1 MIRPASSRAWRSG
14 SILDLRLQEREQISI
29 IAEYYE
35 PTNVISNRIA
45 CILAGTVVGML
56 LRNKLPEH
64 HLGSDAKDVVR
75 LGAGLIGTI
84 AALVLGLLIASA
96 KTSFDTQ
103 DTQVKQLTAD
113 VILLDQLLAQYGPEA
128 ATVRNLLRGAVDAV
142 ADRIWHE
149 NSSVSARKAPYEATA
164 EGEAFIVKLRQLSP
178 QTDEQRSLKDRA
190 IQVSTNIAHTRLLLF
205 TQRDNPIPM
214 PFMIVLIFWVSIIFA
229 NFSLFADPKPIVIGA
244 LVVFALSAAAAIFL
258 VLELGQPFSGTMQI
272 SSIPLRTALAP
283 L

>member
-1 MIRPASSRAWRSG
+1 MSPLTLS
-14 SILDLRLQEREQISI
+14 L
-29 IAEYYE
+29 IAF
-35 PTNVISNRIA
+35 A
-45 CILAGTVVGML
+45 CILAGTLVGML
-56 LRNKLPEH
+56 LRNKLPEQ
-64 HLGSDAKDVVR
+64 HLASDAKDVVR

-96 KTSFDTQ
+96 KSSFDTLG
-103 DTQVKQLTAD
+103 TQVKELTAD

-128 ATVRNLLRGAVDAV
+128 AAVRNLLRGAVDAV

-214 PFMIVLIFWVSIIFA
+214 PFLIVLIFWVSIIFA

>member
-1 MIRPASSRAWRSG
+1 MSPLTLSV
-14 SILDLRLQEREQISI
+14 
-29 IAEYYE
+29 IAL
-35 PTNVISNRIA
+35 A
-45 CILAGTVVGML
+45 CILAGAVVGML
-56 LRNKLPEH
+56 LRNKLPED
-64 HLGSDAKDVVR
+64 HLGSDAKDLLK

-103 DTQVKQLTAD
+103 VTQIKQLTAD

-149 NSSVSARKAPYEATA
+149 HSSVSAMKTPYEGTA
-164 EGEAFIVKLRQLSP
+164 AGEAFFMKLRQLPP
-178 QTDEQRSLKDRA
+178 QTDEQRSIKDRA

-205 TQRDNPIPM
+205 TQGDNPIPM
-214 PFMIVLIFWVSIIFA
+214 PFLIVLIFWISIIFV
-229 NFSLFADPKPIVIGA
+229 NFSLFADPKPIVIAA
-244 LVVFALSAAAAIFL
+244 LAVFALSAAAAIFL
-258 VLELGQPFSGTMQI
+258 VLELGQPFSGIMQI
-272 SSIPLRTALAP
+272 SSIPLRSALVP

>member
-1 MIRPASSRAWRSG
+1 
-14 SILDLRLQEREQISI
+14 
-29 IAEYYE
+29 
-35 PTNVISNRIA
+35 
-45 CILAGTVVGML
+45 ML
-56 LRNKLPEH
+56 LRNKLPED
-64 HLGSDAKDVVR
+64 HLGSDAKDLLK

-103 DTQVKQLTAD
+103 VTQIKQLTAD

-149 NSSVSARKAPYEATA
+149 HSSVSAMKTPYEGTA
-164 EGEAFIVKLRQLSP
+164 AGEAFFMKLRQLPP
-178 QTDEQRSLKDRA
+178 QTDEQRSIKDRA

-205 TQRDNPIPM
+205 TQGDNPIPM
-214 PFMIVLIFWVSIIFA
+214 PFLIVLIFWISIIFV
-229 NFSLFADPKPIVIGA
+229 NFSLFADPKPIVIAA
-244 LVVFALSAAAAIFL
+244 LAVFALSAAAAIFL
-258 VLELGQPFSGTMQI
+258 VLELGQPFSGIMQI
-272 SSIPLRTALAP
+272 SSIPLRSALAP

>member
-1 MIRPASSRAWRSG
+1 MSPLTLSV
-14 SILDLRLQEREQISI
+14 
-29 IAEYYE
+29 IAF
-35 PTNVISNRIA
+35 T
-45 CILAGTVVGML
+45 CILAGTLVGML
-56 LRNKLPEH
+56 LRNKLAEQ

-103 DTQVKQLTAD
+103 VTQIKQLTAD

-128 ATVRNLLRGAVDAV
+128 ATVRNLLRGAVEAI
-142 ADRIWHE
+142 ADRIWQE
-149 NSSVSARKAPYEATA
+149 NSPISARKMPYEVTA
-164 EGEAFIVKLRQLSP
+164 AGEAFIMKLRQLRP
-178 QTDEQRSLKDRA
+178 QIDEQRSFKDRA
-190 IQVSTNIAHTRLLLF
+190 IQVSENIAHTRWLLF
-205 TQRDNPIPM
+205 ASL
-214 PFMIVLIFWVSIIFA
+214 IVLIFWISIIFA

-258 VLELGQPFSGTMQI
+258 VLELGQPFSGIMQI
-272 SSIPLRTALAP
+272 SSIPLRSALAP

>member
-1 MIRPASSRAWRSG
+1 
-14 SILDLRLQEREQISI
+14 
-29 IAEYYE
+29 
-35 PTNVISNRIA
+35 
-45 CILAGTVVGML
+45 ML
-56 LRNKLPEH
+56 LRNKLPEQ
-64 HLGSDAKDVVR
+64 HLASDAKDVVR

-96 KTSFDTQ
+96 KSSFDTQ
-103 DTQVKQLTAD
+103 GTQVKELTAD

-128 ATVRNLLRGAVDAV
+128 AAVRNLLRGAVDAV

-205 TQRDNPIPM
+205 TQRDNPIPI
-214 PFMIVLIFWVSIIFA
+214 PFLIVLIFWVSIIFA

>member
-1 MIRPASSRAWRSG
+1 MSPLTLSV
-14 SILDLRLQEREQISI
+14 
-29 IAEYYE
+29 IAL
-35 PTNVISNRIA
+35 A
-45 CILAGTVVGML
+45 CILAGAVVGML
-56 LRNKLPEH
+56 LRNKLPED
-64 HLGSDAKDVVR
+64 HLGSDAKDLLK

-103 DTQVKQLTAD
+103 VTQIKQLTAD

-149 NSSVSARKAPYEATA
+149 HSSVSAMKTPYEGTA
-164 EGEAFIVKLRQLSP
+164 AGEAFFMKLRQLPP
-178 QTDEQRSLKDRA
+178 QTDEQRSIKDRA

-205 TQRDNPIPM
+205 TQGDNPIPM
-214 PFMIVLIFWVSIIFA
+214 PFLIVLIFWISIIFV
-229 NFSLFADPKPIVIGA
+229 NFSLFADPKPIVIAA
-244 LVVFALSAAAAIFL
+244 LAVFALSAAAAIFL
-258 VLELGQPFSGTMQI
+258 VLELGQPFSGIMQI
-272 SSIPLRTALAP
+272 SSIPLRSALAP